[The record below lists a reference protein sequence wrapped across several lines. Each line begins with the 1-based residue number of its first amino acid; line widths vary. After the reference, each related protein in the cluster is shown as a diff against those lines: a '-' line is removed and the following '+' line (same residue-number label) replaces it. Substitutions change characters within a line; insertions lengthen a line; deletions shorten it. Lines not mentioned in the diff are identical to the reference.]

1 VDIHKNAPMTP
12 AGRLRMV
19 RAAIAGEPVAAVAA
33 RFDVDRKTVRKWLA
47 RYRDQGGPGLSDRS
61 SRPHRSPNAIPRGTA
76 QRVIS
81 LRRQRRTMSSIART
95 LGISLSTV
103 SRVLA
108 RAGLSRLTDLEPPPP
123 PNRYERATA
132 GELLHIDI
140 KRLGGIRGIG
150 HRITGDRTR
159 RARGVPYD
167 VTYVAIDDHSRVA
180 FAEVWPAERA
190 DCAAGFLHH
199 ALAYYRVLGLRIERV
214 LTDNGKVFDSKLFV
228 GLCEQHRIKRLHTH
242 YYRPQTNGK
251 AERFIR
257 TALQEWAYGRAY
269 HHSRQRTAQLPRW
282 LHHYNWHRPHTS
294 LGGLPPISRLRL
306 RGDNVLSLH
315 I

>member
-1 VDIHKNAPMTP
+1 MDTHKNAPMTP

-19 RAAIAGEPVAAVAA
+19 EAVTAGEPVATVAA
-33 RFDVDRKTVRKWLA
+33 RFGVDRKTVRKWLA
-47 RYRDQGGPGLSDRS
+47 RHRGEGRSGLLDRS
-61 SRPHRSPNAIPRGTA
+61 SRPHRSPTATPRGTA
-76 QRVIS
+76 QRVIT
-81 LRRQRRTMSSIART
+81 LRRQRRTMRSIART

-108 RAGLSRLTDLEPPPP
+108 RVGLSRLSDLEPPPA

-150 HRITGDRTR
+150 HRITGDRRR
-159 RARGVPYD
+159 RARGAPYD

-190 DCAAGFLHH
+190 DCAAGFLQH
-199 ALAYYRVLGLRIERV
+199 ALTYYRALGLRVEGI

-228 GLCEQHRIKRLHTH
+228 GLCAQHRIKRLHTRA
-242 YYRPQTNGK
+242 YRPQTNGK

-257 TALQEWAYGRAY
+257 TALQEWAYGRTY
-269 HHSRQRTAQLPRW
+269 RHSRQRTAQLPRW
-282 LHHYNWHRPHTS
+282 LHHYNWHRPHCS
-294 LGGLPPISRLRL
+294 LGGLPPISRLHL
-306 RGDNVLSLH
+306 TGDNVLSLH
-315 I
+315 N